1 MKNGFFFYENF
12 KTTADSL
19 PDNLRLKFYDA
30 LTNYA
35 INGVEPEDNILKALI
50 TAFKP
55 SINKIETRGGNNNP
69 TGQNQYSEV
78 KSGQKEVKSG
88 QSGQS
93 FNKQETG
100 NNKIKRNKKE
110 KVFIPPTIDEVRE
123 YVAEKKLSVS
133 PQAFIDYFEAGNWI
147 DSKGKPV
154 LNWKQKI
161 LTWQN
166 NTTPAKTEEHPEW
179 TEQQRYIYSIP
190 ADISSMDGGWYDF
203 VTNRFV
209 APPNTKPDW
218 SKFDQVTREFKQ

>member
-1 MKNGFFFYENF
+1 MKESFVFYRSFYE
-12 KTTADSL
+12 
-19 PDNLRLKFYDA
+19 A
-30 LTNYA
+30 LTEMSKENQADCLMALANYA
-35 INGVEPEDNILKALI
+35 LNGEETELSPEARLFFTLV
-50 TAFKP
+50 KP
-55 SINKIETRGGNNNP
+55 QIDANNQRFLNGQKGGRPKKTKTKPNNN
-69 TGQNQYSEV
+69 QNETKPEPNV
-78 KSGQKEVKSG
+78 NVNVND
-88 QSGQS
+88 
-93 FNKQETG
+93 NK
-100 NNKIKRNKKE
+100 KRNKKE